1 MSSKN
6 TDLKSS
12 IALMEEFAERTGITS
27 DAAPERYLWT
37 DAFAVCNYLGLAE
50 STERRSYVDRAL
62 ELIDQVHRTL
72 GRHREDDPRE
82 GWISGLSEQEGSLH
96 PTAGGLR
103 IGKKLPERTPE
114 QSYDP
119 EREWERDGQYFHY
132 LARWMH
138 ALDRTARTTGEEV
151 YARWS
156 RELMETASN
165 AFVYRDR
172 RGGLGMFWK
181 MSIDLS
187 IPLIPSMGQH
197 DPLDGCVTS
206 LQLAATAGAM
216 SDGDHPLREERSRLV
231 EWSTIYSIMVKNSRL
246 ETTDPL
252 GLGGLMCAAVR
263 LYQLILQEDSLD
275 SELLAELLRASGNGM
290 EHYRGSSTLGR
301 HPGERLAFRELG
313 LSIGLLG
320 ASWVRMNVASGD
332 GVRLARADLEKGL
345 AGLRD
350 HEPLGE
356 DIVRFWM
363 EPENQRSTSWKE
375 HLNINSVMLATALA
389 PEGYLVL
396 PGPGAE

>member
-1 MSSKN
+1 MSMKN
-6 TDLKSS
+6 TDLKGSVA
-12 IALMEEFAERTGITS
+12 IMEEFAERTGLTS
-27 DAAPERYLWT
+27 DAPPERYLWT

-50 STERRSYVDRAL
+50 STGRRSYLDRAL
-62 ELIDQVHRTL
+62 ALIDQVHRTL

-82 GWISGLSEQEGSLH
+82 GWISGLSEQEGSCH

-103 IGKKLPERTPE
+103 IGKKLPERKPE
-114 QSYDP
+114 QFYDP
-119 EREWERDGQYFHY
+119 QREWERDGQYFHY
-132 LARWMH
+132 LSRWMH

-156 RELMETASN
+156 REMMETASN
-165 AFVYRDR
+165 SFVYRDQ

-187 IPLIPSMGQH
+187 IPLVPSMGQH
-197 DPLDGCVTS
+197 DPLDGCITS
-206 LQLAATAGAM
+206 LQLAATAAAM
-216 SDGDHPLREERSRLV
+216 SRDDHPLREERSRLA

-252 GLGGLMCAAVR
+252 GLGGLMCACAI

-290 EHYRGSSTLGR
+290 EHYRGSSALGR
-301 HPGERLAFRELG
+301 DPENRLAFRELG

-345 AGLRD
+345 AGLGD

-363 EPENQRSTSWKE
+363 EPENQRSDSWNE

-396 PGPGAE
+396 PGVGTE